1 MADLDNA
8 STVNKHTD
16 FASDEGGRDALRIV
30 QEFMKKTRTEGKVIF
45 AVITGSRAYNA
56 DVEVRGSSTMYFK

>member
-1 MADLDNA
+1 MADLAKNT
-8 STVNKHTD
+8 STVDKHAD

-56 DVEVRGSSTMYFK
+56 DVEVRAEA